1 MGDFL
6 PGDRPLWG
14 ARHWAQ
20 LAITLV
26 ATLALVVG
34 GVHLLTP
41 AEPTIAGDRAPSDAQ
56 AVAATASAAFA
67 GTALASDGTLSAAA
81 RSANI
86 PSDPVAGWDL
96 PTADG
101 RSAQLVLPAGL
112 GTAEHTPTGQVV
124 YPDRGAG
131 FSVIAENQGQGGR
144 TITRIP
150 QPVTSTA
157 PPPGSSAAV
166 TSADGQV
173 LPMVPMFLRTPAD
186 AVMLAHTDGIIT
198 VNQATPAATT
208 IATIAAPQARDSQ
221 GRVVPSAFVTQQIR
235 PGLYLLAQVIHPGA
249 ATAWPV
255 YADPCFSCMV
265 DSVVSAA
272 HTVADATVVGA
283 KAVGTFVK
291 NNPLESAEIV
301 GGSVLMV
308 TGVGTGFGASL
319 VLSGTTGLV
328 QKAAAAD
335 PTNQVLAA
343 AGDALEVTNYISPAR
358 SVQKGLTAIV
368 ERGAQKLGDDVAEGA
383 LRDVAAAKP
392 VTPTP
397 SPQLA
402 NDIAG
407 ALTPKPGVG
416 TPAVPTG
423 PPAGPLRSPDGRYPV
438 EPPPFGP
445 VKPPTDYKPSSVS
458 QPAGTRNDC
467 GDVCENPATIY
478 SQEWTPQ
485 TYDNKLSAI
494 ENGQSSATVH
504 RETDRKQIDRNRRA
518 AQRGVPSAEYHVR
531 DEDNPAS
538 TKEGGQG
545 ARIEYT
551 PDWEGDREG
560 GQLSNTYREQG
571 IGHGDPYD
579 RVFRGDDGQIRCAP
593 CAIDRRNAQ
602 DAAAEAARARAQANL
617 REQGTASPSTST
629 QRSASQTNVTN
640 NTQDATGRHGGNR
653 NNSHGSK
660 SGGKKSGGKKNKKQS
675 TNKKHRKGQK

>member
-1 MGDFL
+1 M
-6 PGDRPLWG
+6 
-14 ARHWAQ
+14 
-20 LAITLV
+20 
-26 ATLALVVG
+26 
-34 GVHLLTP
+34 
-41 AEPTIAGDRAPSDAQ
+41 
-56 AVAATASAAFA
+56 AATASAAFA
-67 GTALASDGTLSAAA
+67 GTALASDGTISAAA

-96 PTADG
+96 PTTDG

-112 GTAEHTPTGQVV
+112 GAAEPTPTGQVV

-131 FSVIAENQGQGGR
+131 FSVIAENQGAGGR

-150 QPVTSTA
+150 QPMANTATS
-157 PPPGSSAAV
+157 PGTSAAA

-186 AVMLAHTDGIIT
+186 TVMLAHASGIIT
-198 VNQATPAATT
+198 LNQATPAATT
-208 IATIAAPQARDSQ
+208 IATIAAPQARDSH
-221 GRVVPSAFVTQQIR
+221 GRDVPSAFVTQQIR
-235 PGLYLLAQVIHPGA
+235 PGLYLLAQVIHPDA
-249 ATAWPV
+249 ATVWPV

-283 KAVGTFVK
+283 KAVGNFVK

-335 PTNQVLAA
+335 PSNQVLAA

-358 SVQKGLTAIV
+358 SLQKGLTAIA
-368 ERGAQKLGDDVAEGA
+368 ERGAQKLGDDLAEGA
-383 LRDVAAAKP
+383 LRDVAAVKP

-407 ALTPKPGVG
+407 PLTPKPGAG

-438 EPPPFGP
+438 ELPIGP
-445 VKPPTDYKPSSVS
+445 VPPKTDYRPPSFS

-467 GDVCENPATIY
+467 GHTCENPATIY
-478 SQEWTPQ
+478 SQEWTPG
-485 TYDNKLSAI
+485 TFNNKLSAI
-494 ENGQSSATVH
+494 DEGRAPVTLN
-504 RETDRKQIDRNRRA
+504 RETDKPTIDANRYGA
-518 AQRGVPSAEYHVR
+518 TSKAPSHKWWQR
-531 DEDNPAS
+531 DEDPLASSQQSTANGGTESRVEHVPA
-538 TKEGGQG
+538 
-545 ARIEYT
+545 
-551 PDWEGDREG
+551 WEGPRE
-560 GQLSNTYREQG
+560 SEQILKTFKDQN

-579 RVFRGDDGQIRCAP
+579 RVFRGNDGQVRCAR
-593 CAIDRRNAQ
+593 CAIDRRNGQ
-602 DAAAEAARARAQANL
+602 DAAADAARARAQANA
-617 REQGTASPSTST
+617 REATNGPS
-629 QRSASQTNVTN
+629 RGNASQTNVTN
-640 NTQDATGRHGGNR
+640 NTQDSTSRRNENRGNK
-653 NNSHGSK
+653 HGSRN
-660 SGGKKSGGKKNKKQS
+660 GGKKNKKQS
-675 TNKKHRKGQK
+675 TNKKRRKGQK

>member
-1 MGDFL
+1 MVV
-6 PGDRPLWG
+6 
-14 ARHWAQ
+14 A
-20 LAITLV
+20 LV
-26 ATLALVVG
+26 ATIALAVSGQCLFASSGRSGPVG
-34 GVHLLTP
+34 GR
-41 AEPTIAGDRAPSDAQ
+41 AASIGDRAPSDAQ
-56 AVAATASAAFA
+56 AVAAAASAAFV
-67 GTALASDGTLSAAA
+67 GTALASDGTLSAEA
-81 RSANI
+81 RSAKI

-96 PTADG
+96 PTTDG

-112 GTAEHTPTGQVV
+112 GAGEHTPAGQVV

-131 FSVIAENQGQGGR
+131 FSVIAENQGSGGR

-150 QPVTSTA
+150 HQLTNTATA
-157 PPPGSSAAV
+157 PGTSAAA

-173 LPMVPMFLRTPAD
+173 LPMVPMFLRTPANT
-186 AVMLAHTDGIIT
+186 VMLAHTSGIIT
-198 VNQATPAATT
+198 LNQATPAATT
-208 IATIAAPQARDSQ
+208 IATIAAPQARDSR
-221 GRVVPSAFVTQQIR
+221 GSVVPSAFVTQQIR
-235 PGLYLLAQVIHPGA
+235 PGLYLLAQVIRPDS
-249 ATAWPV
+249 ATVWPV

-283 KAVGTFVK
+283 KAVGNFVK

-343 AGDALEVTNYISPAR
+343 AGDALEVANYISPAR
-358 SVQKGLTAIV
+358 SVQKGLTAIA

-402 NDIAG
+402 TDVAG

-416 TPAVPTG
+416 TPAMPTG

-438 EPPPFGP
+438 ELPIGP
-445 VKPPTDYKPSSVS
+445 VPPKTNYEPPSVS

-467 GDVCENPATIY
+467 GDICENPATIY
-478 SQEWTPQ
+478 SEEWTPG
-485 TYDNKLSAI
+485 TFNNKLSAI
-494 ENGQSSATVH
+494 DEGRAPVTLN
-504 RETDRKQIDRNRRA
+504 RETDRQTIRRNRNGA
-518 AQRGVPSAEYHVR
+518 TSASPSNKWWNR
-531 DEDNPAS
+531 DEDPLAS
-538 TKEGGQG
+538 SLQSTANGGTES
-545 ARIEYT
+545 RVEHV
-551 PDWEGDREG
+551 PDWEGQREG
-560 GQLSNTYREQG
+560 DQILRTFREQN
-571 IGHGDPYD
+571 IKHGDAYD
-579 RVFRGDDGQIRCAP
+579 RVFRGDDGQVRCAP
-593 CAIDRRNAQ
+593 CAIDRRNRQ
-602 DAAAEAARARAQANL
+602 DAAAEAARARAQANV
-617 REQGTASPSTST
+617 RGAGTTSASTST

-640 NTQDATGRHGGNR
+640 NTQDTTSRHGGNR
-653 NNSHGSK
+653 NNSRGSK
-660 SGGKKSGGKKNKKQS
+660 NGAKKNKKQS